1 MNEKKRKIPHP
12 KINRIIPLEKHFII
26 PPSLKKS
33 MEDFEKKIKITKE
46 IQFQEKVS

>member
-12 KINRIIPLEKHFII
+12 KINRIIPLDKNFII

-33 MEDFEKKIKITKE
+33 MDEFEKKNKNNK
-46 IQFQEKVS
+46 KKSV